1 MKKNGIL
8 PARLKEIMTT
18 LGLKQYEFAVR
29 IGVTESTVSDWVSG
43 KTEPKYTQ
51 IQKIVTAFNLNPQVL
66 FDWK

>member
-1 MKKNGIL
+1 MAKNGIL

-18 LGLKQYEFAVR
+18 LGLKQYEFAER
-29 IGVTESTVSDWVSG
+29 IGVDESTVSGWLSG

-51 IQKIVTAFNLNPQVL
+51 IQKIVDAFHINPQVL